1 MKKALLLVSACLRHL
16 VANDQNYDQFANQ
29 QTKVYCM
36 KFLSVLACTLLM
48 CACSSKEVKSPADL
62 MLEDALNQMDATI
75 KGVVADPNPVIE
87 YVENVFVSDSVVI
100 LHCIIRAHNAFGGY
114 AKQQTEYVYGICE
127 DGTLKENLENM
138 NDIMNTHVIF
148 SNELGNSIK
157 ALTGDAMPKFSNAQ
171 DSVRYIKDKALES
184 IGEYG
189 REVKVNDTSNTSK

>member
-1 MKKALLLVSACLRHL
+1 
-16 VANDQNYDQFANQ
+16 
-29 QTKVYCM
+29 M

-75 KGVVADPNPVIE
+75 KGVVADPHPVIDN
-87 YVENVFVSDSVVI
+87 VENVFVSDSVVI

-114 AKQQTEYVYGICE
+114 AKQETEYVYGICE
-127 DGTLKENLENM
+127 DGTLKESLENM
-138 NDIMNTHVIF
+138 DDINVIF

-184 IGEYG
+184 IGKYG